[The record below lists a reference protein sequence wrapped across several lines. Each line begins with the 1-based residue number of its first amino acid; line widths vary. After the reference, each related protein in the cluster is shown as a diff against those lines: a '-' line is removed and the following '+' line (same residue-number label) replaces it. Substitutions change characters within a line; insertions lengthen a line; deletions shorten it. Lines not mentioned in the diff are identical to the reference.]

1 MLKKRN
7 LLLAATA
14 AFALQFTAKANDIE
28 PGKEYYTA
36 IKAPNPIVLDG
47 DLSEWEGAQLLADP
61 RFAIPKGSARDGDLV
76 FFEEYNGGS
85 WTDPDDQTSAV
96 QVVYDDD
103 NVYFGFTVTDDY
115 HENAANSAW
124 NGDSVQLMIANET
137 RDQQIA
143 LYNYA
148 LGGIE
153 GETGDIIVNHEAGP
167 AAAADADQT
176 EAVIVRN
183 EETKRTYY
191 EIKLPKSTLG
201 LDELKG
207 GVRFGLGMAIND
219 GDEDTP
225 GQKGWGGL
233 GAHSI
238 VFGKSPEETAVVTLA
253 TSNDIEP
260 GKEFYIANPVPGALD
275 TKTGT
280 LGTSAENPIVLDGD
294 LGEWTGVPVLAD
306 PRFSIPKGSKRD
318 GDAVLFEE
326 YNGGSWT
333 GPDDQTSAVRIAYD
347 ADNVYFGF
355 VVTDD
360 YHENAANSAWN
371 GDSIQLMIANAN
383 QDQQV
388 ALYNY
393 ALGGIENETG
403 DIIVNHEAGPAAAAD
418 AEPTE
423 AVVVRDERT
432 KRTTYEI
439 KLPKSSLGLET
450 LELGT
455 QFGLGMAINDG
466 DEDTPGQKGWGGLGA
481 HSIVFGK
488 SPEETALVT
497 LGVGSGNPG
506 GIFISAP
513 GADIDS
519 FFFRANDNG
528 DSVVDPASGKLILNG
543 QEVALEVSDKK
554 VDAYDFTYS
563 VDGRFDPGTT
573 LNYVIE
579 VSDTLGKKV
588 SDSGSITTPAYGLL
602 LATMLA
608 SDVDTSKPGFNFK
621 VWQSDQ
627 YNHGNNLVNVEA
639 LLDAAPEVDGA
650 TIDNDAYSDEAGP
663 ASGAGDLVGHMM
675 HYEIPT
681 VINLNGY
688 ANQVD
693 LGNFQPDDVMPGIP
707 GNFGYYDGIAAE
719 ITTFIEFPT
728 EGLVTMGVN
737 SDDGFQLTMGAIN
750 DKVNATIAAKAAGVS
765 DTTFIVDVREPGI
778 YPVRIVYYSQ
788 GGDAGIEL
796 YTEDENGEKTLVNA
810 DGGLKAYR
818 VGVVNGFIPP
828 DKEFNS
834 TPVAQGGDLSEP
846 TVVNFGELDNQATYE
861 FFFNAVMDGAST
873 AIAGNNAF
881 AIKLDQWNNQ
891 GVFGTTEFGVADNLF
906 EAVDGQSVAS
916 VFGEAVHVVITTN
929 ADGSNLYIN
938 GVLSGTWGGNF
949 TLSGDT
955 KVMGARLEQATD
967 HMGAGSMMYKWAT
980 YTGAAN
986 ASDVQSLF
994 DARPSPGPSAVILP
1008 LDGLPDAGSGLD
1020 GRYWQ
1025 AAPASVPSLAEVGLN
1040 IIHNWTP
1047 NGTFTA
1053 TGLSFQGGNDL
1064 TTVQDWLQDDGASYV
1079 GTDGNMDDGVLSFTG
1094 YIRIDSPGT
1103 VDIRSESDDGSIIW
1117 IAGEKVV
1124 DNDGS
1129 HGAPGPSP
1137 DGSYNFEA
1145 AGLYPIE
1152 IAWFNGDW
1160 TSDAGDHGGANLNIL
1175 AGGNAVPGE
1184 ILYSASDVNA
1194 AAIGVS
1200 SLATEAGDA
1209 GLHGAYW
1216 TTEPKGLEF
1225 GEGAQGPIFQT
1236 VPGDDHGL
1244 MLMAT
1249 PPQGRFIST
1258 DVNYT
1263 GDDLTPILDWLGN
1276 DGGSFV
1282 GEAGNFDDGLL
1293 QFKGFINI
1301 TEAGQHSFNSSSDDG
1316 SVVRIGNQVV
1326 VNNDGGHG
1334 APGPAPDGNAFFP
1347 VAGLYPIEVAWFNG
1361 DWTSAD
1367 GAHGGANIN
1376 LTMDGASLAG
1386 SIFQPLGGLPPV
1398 GPSANIAFVSFH
1410 ETDEPSAAAADAGM
1424 TEAADIGYTDA
1435 LKAAGH
1441 TVTRILTSGS
1451 PDVELLNTFDLVI
1464 ISRSVSSGGY
1474 SSGDSAD
1481 AWNSVSSPMLVLGGY
1496 VLRTS
1501 RMGYT
1506 DGTTMVDTADTIQ
1519 LRAEDASHPLFSGVD
1534 LNDGVT
1540 GDFAGIVTW
1549 NDQVQRGV
1557 SINNNNAGEA
1567 GRVIATV
1574 ATESDPTAGGIVAIE
1589 YDAGAPTTTGGNFA
1603 GKRMA
1608 LLTGSREAG
1617 GVTSETAGIWDLTD
1631 VGRKI
1636 YLNAVSYLTA
1646 GGSGG
1651 GISGVSL
1658 ADGMLTIEYSGT
1670 LKSAGSVT
1678 GPFNAVDGAS
1688 SPYTVAADQ
1697 AAQFFIAE

>member
-1 MLKKRN
+1 MLNKRN

-47 DLSEWEGAQLLADP
+47 DLSEWKGAQLLADP
-61 RFAIPKGSARDGDLV
+61 RFAIPKGSARDGELV

-124 NGDSVQLMIANET
+124 NGDSVQLMIANEA

-176 EAVIVRN
+176 EAVIVRD
-183 EETKRTYY
+183 EDSKRTYY

-260 GKEFYIANPVPGALD
+260 GKEFYIANPVPGALNIA
-275 TKTGT
+275 TGE
-280 LGTSAENPIVLDGD
+280 LRTSGNNPIVLDGK
-294 LGEWTGVPVLAD
+294 LNEWKRIPVLAD
-306 PRFSIPKGSKRD
+306 PRFSIPKGSKRE
-318 GDAVLFEE
+318 GESVLFEE
-326 YNGGSWT
+326 YAGGSWT
-333 GPDDQTSAVRIAYD
+333 GPDDQTSAVQIAYD
-347 ADNVYFGF
+347 AENVYFGF

-393 ALGGIENETG
+393 ALGGVEGETG

-423 AVVVRDERT
+423 AVIVRDERT

-488 SPEETALVT
+488 TPGETALVT
-497 LGVGSGNPG
+497 LGVGTGGGG
-506 GIFISAP
+506 GIFLSSI
-513 GADIDS
+513 GADINS
-519 FFFRANDNG
+519 FFFRANDKG
-528 DSVVDPASGKLILNG
+528 DDVVDPASAKLTING
-543 QEVALEVSDKK
+543 QEVTLEASDKK
-554 VDAYDFTYS
+554 VDAYDFTYT
-563 VDGRFDPGTT
+563 VDGRFDPNTKLDYT
-573 LNYVIE
+573 IE
-579 VSDTLGKKV
+579 VSDTLGKTV

-627 YNHGNNLVNVEA
+627 YSHGNNLANVEA
-639 LLDAAPEVDGA
+639 LLEAAPEVDGA
-650 TIDNDAYSDEAGP
+650 TVDNDAYADEAGP
-663 ASGAGDLVGHMM
+663 ASDAGDLVGHMM

-693 LGNFQPDDVMPGIP
+693 LGDFQPDDVMPGIP

-719 ITTFIEFPT
+719 IVTYIEFP
-728 EGLVTMGVN
+728 EVGLITMGVN
-737 SDDGFQLTMGAIN
+737 SDDGFQLTMGAIW
-750 DKVNATIAAKAAGVS
+750 DKENATVAGKAAGVS
-765 DTTFIVDVREPGI
+765 DTSFIVDVREPGI

-796 YTEDENGEKTLVNA
+796 YTENEAGEKTLVNA

-818 VGVVNGFIPP
+818 VGVAPDYVPP
-828 DKEFNS
+828 VIAVPFNS
-834 TPVAQGGDLSEP
+834 TPVTQGGDLSEP
-846 TVVNFGELDNQATYE
+846 TVVNFGDLGNEATYE
-861 FFFNAVMDGAST
+861 FYFNAVMDGAST
-873 AIAGNNAF
+873 AIAGNNGF

-916 VFGEAVHVVITTN
+916 VFGADVHVVITTTP
-929 ADGSNLYIN
+929 DGSSLYIN
-938 GVLSGTWGGNF
+938 GTLSGTWAGNF
-949 TLSGDT
+949 DLSGDT

-967 HMGAGSMMYKWAT
+967 HMGAGSMMYEWAT

-986 ASDVQSLF
+986 ASEVQALYES
-994 DARPSPGPSAVILP
+994 R
-1008 LDGLPDAGSGLD
+1008 
-1020 GRYWQ
+1020 
-1025 AAPASVPSLAEVGLN
+1025 E
-1040 IIHNWTP
+1040 
-1047 NGTFTA
+1047 
-1053 TGLSFQGGNDL
+1053 GGN
-1064 TTVQDWLQDDGASYV
+1064 G
-1079 GTDGNMDDGVLSFTG
+1079 
-1094 YIRIDSPGT
+1094 
-1103 VDIRSESDDGSIIW
+1103 
-1117 IAGEKVV
+1117 
-1124 DNDGS
+1124 
-1129 HGAPGPSP
+1129 
-1137 DGSYNFEA
+1137 
-1145 AGLYPIE
+1145 
-1152 IAWFNGDW
+1152 
-1160 TSDAGDHGGANLNIL
+1160 
-1175 AGGNAVPGE
+1175 
-1184 ILYSASDVNA
+1184 
-1194 AAIGVS
+1194 
-1200 SLATEAGDA
+1200 
-1209 GLHGAYW
+1209 
-1216 TTEPKGLEF
+1216 
-1225 GEGAQGPIFQT
+1225 
-1236 VPGDDHGL
+1236 
-1244 MLMAT
+1244 
-1249 PPQGRFIST
+1249 
-1258 DVNYT
+1258 
-1263 GDDLTPILDWLGN
+1263 
-1276 DGGSFV
+1276 
-1282 GEAGNFDDGLL
+1282 
-1293 QFKGFINI
+1293 
-1301 TEAGQHSFNSSSDDG
+1301 
-1316 SVVRIGNQVV
+1316 
-1326 VNNDGGHG
+1326 
-1334 APGPAPDGNAFFP
+1334 
-1347 VAGLYPIEVAWFNG
+1347 
-1361 DWTSAD
+1361 
-1367 GAHGGANIN
+1367 
-1376 LTMDGASLAG
+1376 
-1386 SIFQPLGGLPPV
+1386 
-1398 GPSANIAFVSFH
+1398 ANIAFVSFH
-1410 ETDEPSAAAADAGM
+1410 ETDAPSSAAADAGM

-1441 TVTRILTSGS
+1441 KVTRVLTSGS
-1451 PDVELLNTFDLVI
+1451 PDVDALNGYDLVI

-1474 SSGDSAD
+1474 STGDSAD
-1481 AWNSVSSPMLVLGGY
+1481 AWNSVTSPMLVLGGY
-1496 VLRTS
+1496 VIRNN
-1501 RMGYT
+1501 RMGFT
-1506 DGTTMVDTADTIQ
+1506 DGSSMVDTVDNIQ
-1519 LRAEDASHPLFSGVD
+1519 LKAEDASHPLFNGVE
-1534 LNDGVT
+1534 LTDGVT

-1557 SINNNNAGEA
+1557 SINTNNPGEA

-1574 ATESDPTAGGIVAIE
+1574 ATADDPTAGGIVALE
-1589 YDAGAPTTTGGNFA
+1589 FDAGAATTTGGNFA
-1603 GKRMA
+1603 GKRLT

-1631 VGRKI
+1631 VGSQI
-1636 YLNAVSYLTA
+1636 YLNAVSYLTSGGSA
-1646 GGSGG
+1646 GGN
-1651 GISGVSL
+1651 ITAVSL